1 MQTQYKRALCNDEFN
16 NNQYRSYYITLKS
29 GENIFRAKATG
40 APLYPLSN
48 WTLTF
53 VIFYK
58 NTTNLLIQNK
68 NVTICN

>member
-48 WTLTF
+48 
-53 VIFYK
+53 
-58 NTTNLLIQNK
+58 
-68 NVTICN
+68 